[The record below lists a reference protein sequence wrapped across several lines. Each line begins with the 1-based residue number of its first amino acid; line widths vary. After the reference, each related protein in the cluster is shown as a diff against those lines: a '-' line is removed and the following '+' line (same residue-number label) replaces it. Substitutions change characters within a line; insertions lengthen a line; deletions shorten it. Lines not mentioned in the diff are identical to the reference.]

1 MTNELK
7 IELNNYLSNNAIF
20 YIKLHNLHWNV
31 SGVNFKIIHE
41 YLETIYDSISIVLD
55 EVAELI
61 KMKNEFPLASMKDY
75 LESATIKEIPSIDY
89 KDTEVLEIT
98 RNDIKILINQAECIR
113 TISSNDDNYSIATML
128 EDHLAS
134 LNKTLWFLD
143 SMKK

>member
-1 MTNELK
+1 MTDKLK
-7 IELNNYLSNNAIF
+7 IELNNYLSNNAVF

-31 SGVNFKIIHE
+31 SGINFKIIHE

-55 EVAELI
+55 EVAEVI
-61 KMKNEFPLASMKDY
+61 KMQNEFPLASMNDY
-75 LESATIKEIPSIDY
+75 LEKATIKEISSVNY
-89 KDTEVLEIT
+89 KGDEVLEIT

-113 TISSNDDNYSIATML
+113 TISSDDDNYSIATML
-128 EDHLAS
+128 EDHLAN